1 MANTHDIRRLA
12 FQALYQLD
20 ARPDDA
26 AREVLDAMATDL
38 DDGSVGGVGGGG
50 GGGGGGGDAQP
61 FAPAERRK
69 AMDLAIRAYEQRAT
83 ADAFLVETAPT
94 WPTHRQAAVD
104 RAILRLAYF
113 EMTTHLAPPK
123 VVIDE
128 AVELAKMFSTDKSS
142 SFVNGVLDK
151 LMKTLEAS
159 ASGPAPETPSVTIV
173 PAADVTPEA
182 T

>member
-1 MANTHDIRRLA
+1 MASTHDIRRLA

-26 AREVLDAMATDL
+26 ARDVLDAMATDL
-38 DDGSVGGVGGGG
+38 DESGHDQAFS
-50 GGGGGGGDAQP
+50 A
-61 FAPAERRK
+61 AERRK
-69 AMDLAIRAYEQRAT
+69 AMDLAIRAFEQRAT

-104 RAILRLAYF
+104 RAILRLAYH
-113 EMTTHLAPPK
+113 EMTTNLAPPK

-128 AVELAKMFSTDKSS
+128 AVELAKAFSTDKSS

-151 LMKTLEAS
+151 LMKTLEAGT
-159 ASGPAPETPSVTIV
+159 SGPTPETPSITIV

>member
-20 ARPDDA
+20 ARPDDG

-38 DDGSVGGVGGGG
+38 DEGAEKD
-50 GGGGGGGDAQP
+50 QT

-69 AMDLAIRAYEQRAT
+69 AMDLAISAFEQRAT

-104 RAILRLAYF
+104 RAILRLAHF
-113 EMTTHLAPPK
+113 EMTTQLAPPK

-128 AVELAKMFSTDKSS
+128 AVELAKAYSTDKSA

-151 LMKTLEAS
+151 LMKTIEGGTGAD
-159 ASGPAPETPSVTIV
+159 ATDAPAVTIV
-173 PAADVTPEA
+173 PAADVTPE
-182 T
+182 TT